1 MKPMGKYFAT
11 FKFKRL
17 RLWLA
22 PNMYGFP
29 RITDE
34 NHSSI
39 GLVTINTNEM
49 LIKYKIICG
58 FVIII
63 IVQKLMVCMLA
74 IEN

>member
-1 MKPMGKYFAT
+1 MGKYFAT
-11 FKFKRL
+11 DKFKQL
-17 RLWLA
+17 RFLLA

-39 GLVTINTNEM
+39 GLVEKNINEI

-58 FVIII
+58 VVNIII
-63 IVQKLMVCMLA
+63 LNITKINGITC
-74 IEN
+74 